1 MKLTHSLGAKITA
14 IFLLTLLTGIAFFG
28 TSLTIAMI
36 NDGFYSDGAEAEQ
49 RFQEYQDTI
58 NEYAWNADTAEL
70 KLFPF
75 RYTIPI
81 LACIEWLCCAAL
93 FLFLLCAAGHRAGR
107 EEVMLNT
114 QDKLPFDLYLL
125 AAGLAVFFLYNWLVY
140 PLVYD
145 MTVRRI
151 EQLVLLSSV
160 LMLFGLIVLAC
171 CMTLATRIKTGTLLR
186 NTVVYRVLLL
196 CWRVLCW
203 MGRGIRTIYHNLPL
217 LWKTILGYSAYALV
231 MLLVCR
237 ETYYSAMAA
246 LFWIGL
252 NMTALLLLCFVTLQL
267 SRLKDGA
274 KRLAEGD
281 LSHHVPTEYMFH
293 ELKRH
298 GDNLNSI
305 GEGMTR
311 AVEERMKSERLKTEL
326 ITNVSHDIK
335 TPLTSIL
342 NYVDLLKKEPQ
353 ASEAAGEYIA
363 VLDRQA
369 HRLKKLTEDVLE
381 ASKAATGNIKVEL
394 MRTDAVELLRQC
406 LAEYEERF
414 CAAGLTAVVQTPGAV
429 QPILADGRLLWRVFD
444 NLLGNI
450 AKYAQP
456 GTRVYAGVI
465 REGTDVVISL
475 KNVSR
480 DALNISEEELMERFV
495 RGDSAR
501 TSEGSGLGLSIARSL
516 TELQGGHFGI
526 AIDCDLFKAEL
537 RFAAAEEN

>member
-14 IFLLTLLTGIAFFG
+14 IFLFALLSFAVIAGVCLTGMMAG
-28 TSLTIAMI
+28 QGYYWTEGELP
-36 NDGFYSDGAEAEQ
+36 E
-49 RFQEYQDTI
+49 
-58 NEYAWNADTAEL
+58 DTARNAQGEAL
-70 KLFPF
+70 LY
-75 RYTIPI
+75 RERTAIPVLTVI
-81 LACIEWLCCAAL
+81 GFLLCAAL
-93 FLFLLCAAGHRAGR
+93 FLFLLCSAGHRAGR
-107 EEVMLNT
+107 EEAVLNL
-114 QDKLPFDLYLL
+114 QDKIPFDLYALAAFLLGALAVSAVYDAIAWGGTRSLLVAGFDNEYLFEWALL
-125 AAGLAVFFLYNWLVY
+125 ALGMEAAV
-140 PLVYD
+140 
-145 MTVRRI
+145 
-151 EQLVLLSSV
+151 
-160 LMLFGLIVLAC
+160 LIVLAS
-171 CMTLATRIKTGTLLR
+171 CMTLSTRVKTGTLWR
-186 NTVVYRVLLL
+186 NTVIYRLLRL
-196 CWRVLCW
+196 CWRAVRW
-203 MGRGIRTIYHNLPL
+203 MGRGIRTLCRNLPL
-217 LWKTILGYSAYALV
+217 LWKGILGYSVYALV

-237 ETYYSAMAA
+237 ETYYSGMAA

-252 NMTALLLLCFVTLQL
+252 SMTALLVLCFFILQMAQ
-267 SRLKDGA
+267 LKEGA

-281 LSHHVPTEYMFH
+281 LSYHVPTERMFF

-298 GDNLNSI
+298 GENLNSI
-305 GEGMTR
+305 GAGMTR

-342 NYVDLLKKEPQ
+342 NYVDLLKKEPA
-353 ASEAAGEYIA
+353 ASDAAGEYIA

-394 MRTDAVELLRQC
+394 ARTDAVELLGQC

-414 CAAGLTAVVQTPGAV
+414 QQAGLVAVMQSPGGSAS
-429 QPILADGRLLWRVFD
+429 ILADGRLLWRVFD

-450 AKYAQP
+450 AKYGQP
-456 GTRVYAGVI
+456 GTRVYAGVT
-465 REGTDVVISL
+465 REGTDVAIAL

-480 DALNISEEELMERFV
+480 DPLNISEEELMERFV

-516 TELQGGHFGI
+516 TELQGGRFGI

-537 RFAAAEEN
+537 RFAAAEG

>member
-14 IFLLTLLTGIAFFG
+14 IFLFALLSFAVIAGVCLTGMMAG
-28 TSLTIAMI
+28 Q
-36 NDGFYSDGAEAEQ
+36 GYYWAEGELP
-49 RFQEYQDTI
+49 E
-58 NEYAWNADTAEL
+58 DTARNAQGEAL
-70 KLFPF
+70 LY
-75 RYTIPI
+75 RERTAIPVLTVI
-81 LACIEWLCCAAL
+81 GFLLCAAL
-93 FLFLLCAAGHRAGR
+93 FLFLLCSAGHRAGR
-107 EEVMLNT
+107 EEAMLNF
-114 QDKLPFDLYLL
+114 QDKIPFDLYML
-125 AAGLAVFFLYNWLVY
+125 AAFLLGALAVSA
-140 PLVYD
+140 VYD
-145 MTVRRI
+145 AIAWGGTRSL
-151 EQLVLLSSV
+151 LVV
-160 LMLFGLIVLAC
+160 GFDNEYLFEWALFALGMEAAVLIVLAS
-171 CMTLATRIKTGTLLR
+171 CMTLSTRVKTGTLWR
-186 NTVVYRVLLL
+186 NTVIYRLLRL
-196 CWRVLCW
+196 CWRAVRW
-203 MGRGIRTIYHNLPL
+203 MGRGIRTLCRNLPL
-217 LWKTILGYSAYALV
+217 LWKGILGYSVYALV

-237 ETYYSAMAA
+237 ETYYSGMAA

-252 NMTALLLLCFVTLQL
+252 SMTALLVLCFFILQMAQ
-267 SRLKDGA
+267 LKEGA

-281 LSHHVPTEYMFH
+281 LSYHVPTERMFF

-298 GDNLNSI
+298 GENLNSI
-305 GEGMTR
+305 GAGMTR

-342 NYVDLLKKEPQ
+342 NYVDLLKKEPS
-353 ASEAAGEYIA
+353 ASDAAGEYIA

-394 MRTDAVELLRQC
+394 ARTDAAELLGQC

-414 CAAGLTAVVQTPGAV
+414 QQAGLVAVMQTPGGSAS
-429 QPILADGRLLWRVFD
+429 ILADGRLLWRVFD

-450 AKYAQP
+450 AKYGQP
-456 GTRVYAGVI
+456 GTRVYAGVT
-465 REGTDVVISL
+465 REGTDVAIAL

-480 DALNISEEELMERFV
+480 DPLNISEEELMERFV

-516 TELQGGHFGI
+516 TELQGGRFGI

-537 RFAAAEEN
+537 RFAAAEG

>member
-14 IFLLTLLTGIAFFG
+14 IFLFALFSFAVIAGVCLTGMMAGQGYYWDEGELREDTARNAQGEALLYRERTAIPVLTVIAF
-28 TSLTIAMI
+28 LLC
-36 NDGFYSDGAEAEQ
+36 
-49 RFQEYQDTI
+49 
-58 NEYAWNADTAEL
+58 TAL
-70 KLFPF
+70 L
-75 RYTIPI
+75 
-81 LACIEWLCCAAL
+81 
-93 FLFLLCAAGHRAGR
+93 LFLLCGAGRRAGR
-107 EEVMLNT
+107 EEAVLNL
-114 QDKLPFDLYLL
+114 QDKVPFDLYAL
-125 AAGLAVFFLYNWLVY
+125 AAFLLGCLAVNAACDVIAWDGIPSLLVDGHGSAAY
-140 PLVYD
+140 L
-145 MTVRRI
+145 MEWI
-151 EQLVLLSSV
+151 LFALSV
-160 LMLFGLIVLAC
+160 EAAVLIVLAS
-171 CMTLATRIKTGTLLR
+171 CMTLSTRIKTGTLWR
-186 NTVVYRVLLL
+186 NTVTYRLLRL
-196 CWRVLCW
+196 CWRAVRW
-203 MGRGIRTIYHNLPL
+203 MGRGVRTLCRNLPL
-217 LWKTILGYSAYALV
+217 LWKGILGYSVYSLV

-237 ETYYSAMAA
+237 ETYYSGMAA

-252 NMTALLLLCFVTLQL
+252 NMTILLVLCFFILQIAQ
-267 SRLKDGA
+267 LKEGA

-281 LSHHVPTEYMFH
+281 LSYHVPTERMFF

-298 GDNLNSI
+298 GENLNSI

-342 NYVDLLKKEPQ
+342 NYVDLLKKEPA
-353 ASEAAGEYIA
+353 ASDAAGEYIA

-394 MRTDAVELLRQC
+394 ARTDAVELLGQC

-414 CAAGLTAVVQTPGAV
+414 QRAGLVVVMQTPGGSAS
-429 QPILADGRLLWRVFD
+429 ILADGRLLWRVFD

-450 AKYAQP
+450 AKYGQP
-456 GTRVYAGVI
+456 GTRVYAGVTQ
-465 REGTDVVISL
+465 EGADVAIAL

-480 DALNISEEELMERFV
+480 DPLNISEEELMERFV

-516 TELQGGHFGI
+516 TELQGGRFGI
-526 AIDCDLFKAEL
+526 SIDCDLFKAEL
-537 RFAAAEEN
+537 RFAAAEG

>member
-14 IFLLTLLTGIAFFG
+14 IFLFALLSFAVIAGVCLTGMMAG
-28 TSLTIAMI
+28 Q
-36 NDGFYSDGAEAEQ
+36 GYYWAEGELP
-49 RFQEYQDTI
+49 E
-58 NEYAWNADTAEL
+58 DTARNAQGEAL
-70 KLFPF
+70 LY
-75 RYTIPI
+75 RERTAIPVLTVI
-81 LACIEWLCCAAL
+81 GFLLCAAL
-93 FLFLLCAAGHRAGR
+93 FLFLLCSAGHRAGR
-107 EEVMLNT
+107 EEAMLNF
-114 QDKLPFDLYLL
+114 QDKIPFDLYML
-125 AAGLAVFFLYNWLVY
+125 AAFLLGALAVSA
-140 PLVYD
+140 VYD
-145 MTVRRI
+145 AIAWGGTRSL
-151 EQLVLLSSV
+151 LVV
-160 LMLFGLIVLAC
+160 GFDNEYLFEWALFALGMEAAVLIVLAS
-171 CMTLATRIKTGTLLR
+171 CMTLSTRIKTGTLWR
-186 NTVVYRVLLL
+186 NTVIYRLLRL
-196 CWRVLCW
+196 CWRAVRW
-203 MGRGIRTIYHNLPL
+203 MGRGIRTLCRNLPL
-217 LWKTILGYSAYALV
+217 LWKGILGYSVYALV

-237 ETYYSAMAA
+237 ETYYSGMAA

-252 NMTALLLLCFVTLQL
+252 SMTALLVLCFFILQMAQ
-267 SRLKDGA
+267 LKEGA

-281 LSHHVPTEYMFH
+281 LSYHVPTERMFF

-298 GDNLNSI
+298 GENLNSI
-305 GEGMTR
+305 GAGMTR

-342 NYVDLLKKEPQ
+342 NYVDLLKKEPS
-353 ASEAAGEYIA
+353 ASDAAGEYIA

-394 MRTDAVELLRQC
+394 ARTDAVELLDQC

-414 CAAGLTAVVQTPGAV
+414 QQAGLVAVMQTPGGSTS
-429 QPILADGRLLWRVFD
+429 ILADGRLLWRVFD

-450 AKYAQP
+450 AKYGQP
-456 GTRVYAGVI
+456 GTRVYAGVT
-465 REGTDVVISL
+465 REGTDVAIVL

-480 DALNISEEELMERFV
+480 DPLNISEEELMERFV

-516 TELQGGHFGI
+516 TELQGGRFGI

-537 RFAAAEEN
+537 RFAAAEG

>member
-14 IFLLTLLTGIAFFG
+14 IFLFALLSFAVIAGVCLTGMMAG
-28 TSLTIAMI
+28 Q
-36 NDGFYSDGAEAEQ
+36 GYYWAEGELP
-49 RFQEYQDTI
+49 E
-58 NEYAWNADTAEL
+58 DTARNAQGEAL
-70 KLFPF
+70 LY
-75 RYTIPI
+75 RERTVIPVLTVI
-81 LACIEWLCCAAL
+81 GFLLCAAL
-93 FLFLLCAAGHRAGR
+93 FLFLLCSAGHRAGR
-107 EEVMLNT
+107 EEAVLNL
-114 QDKLPFDLYLL
+114 QDKIPFDLYALAAFLLGALAVSAVYDAIAWGGTRSLLVAGFDNEYLFEWALL
-125 AAGLAVFFLYNWLVY
+125 ALGMEAAV
-140 PLVYD
+140 
-145 MTVRRI
+145 
-151 EQLVLLSSV
+151 
-160 LMLFGLIVLAC
+160 LIVLAS
-171 CMTLATRIKTGTLLR
+171 CMTLSTRVKTGTLWR
-186 NTVVYRVLLL
+186 NTVIYRLLRL
-196 CWRVLCW
+196 CWRAVRW
-203 MGRGIRTIYHNLPL
+203 MGRGIRTLCRNLPL
-217 LWKTILGYSAYALV
+217 LWKGILGYSVYALV

-237 ETYYSAMAA
+237 ETYYSGMAA

-252 NMTALLLLCFVTLQL
+252 SMTALLVLCFFILQMAQ
-267 SRLKDGA
+267 LKEGA

-281 LSHHVPTEYMFH
+281 LSYHVPTERMFF

-298 GDNLNSI
+298 GENLNSI
-305 GEGMTR
+305 GAGMTR

-342 NYVDLLKKEPQ
+342 NYVDLLKKEPA
-353 ASEAAGEYIA
+353 ASDAAGEYIA

-394 MRTDAVELLRQC
+394 ARTDAVELLGQC

-414 CAAGLTAVVQTPGAV
+414 QQAGLVAVMQTPGGSAS
-429 QPILADGRLLWRVFD
+429 ILADGRLLWRVFD

-450 AKYAQP
+450 AKYGQP
-456 GTRVYAGVI
+456 GTRVYAGVT
-465 REGTDVVISL
+465 REGTDVAIAL

-480 DALNISEEELMERFV
+480 DPLNISEEELMERFV

-516 TELQGGHFGI
+516 TELQGGRFGI

-537 RFAAAEEN
+537 RFAAAEG

>member
-14 IFLLTLLTGIAFFG
+14 IFLFALLSFAVIAGICLTGMMAG
-28 TSLTIAMI
+28 Q
-36 NDGFYSDGAEAEQ
+36 GYYWAEGELP
-49 RFQEYQDTI
+49 E
-58 NEYAWNADTAEL
+58 DTARNAQGEAL
-70 KLFPF
+70 LY
-75 RYTIPI
+75 RERTAIPVLTVI
-81 LACIEWLCCAAL
+81 GFLLCAAL
-93 FLFLLCAAGHRAGR
+93 FLFLLCSAGHRAGR
-107 EEVMLNT
+107 EEAVLNL
-114 QDKLPFDLYLL
+114 QDKIPFDLYALAAFLLGALAVSAVYDAIAWGGTRSLLVAGFDNEYLFEWALL
-125 AAGLAVFFLYNWLVY
+125 ALGMEAAV
-140 PLVYD
+140 
-145 MTVRRI
+145 
-151 EQLVLLSSV
+151 
-160 LMLFGLIVLAC
+160 LIVLAS
-171 CMTLATRIKTGTLLR
+171 CMTLSTRVKTGTLWR
-186 NTVVYRVLLL
+186 NTVIYRLLRL
-196 CWRVLCW
+196 CWRAVRW
-203 MGRGIRTIYHNLPL
+203 MGRGIRTLCRNLPL
-217 LWKTILGYSAYALV
+217 LWKGILGYSVYALV

-237 ETYYSAMAA
+237 ETYYSGMAA

-252 NMTALLLLCFVTLQL
+252 SMTALLVLCFFILQMAQ
-267 SRLKDGA
+267 LKEGA

-281 LSHHVPTEYMFH
+281 LSYHVPTERMFF

-298 GDNLNSI
+298 GENLNSI
-305 GEGMTR
+305 GAGMTR

-342 NYVDLLKKEPQ
+342 NYVDLLKKEPA
-353 ASEAAGEYIA
+353 ASDAAGEYIA

-394 MRTDAVELLRQC
+394 ARTDAVELLGQC

-414 CAAGLTAVVQTPGAV
+414 QQAGLVAVMQTPGGSAS
-429 QPILADGRLLWRVFD
+429 ILADGRLLWRVFD

-450 AKYAQP
+450 AKYGQP
-456 GTRVYAGVI
+456 GTRVYAGVT
-465 REGTDVVISL
+465 REGTDVAIAL

-480 DALNISEEELMERFV
+480 DPLNISEEELMERFV

-516 TELQGGHFGI
+516 TELQGGRFGI

-537 RFAAAEEN
+537 RFAAAEG

>member
-1 MKLTHSLGAKITA
+1 
-14 IFLLTLLTGIAFFG
+14 
-28 TSLTIAMI
+28 
-36 NDGFYSDGAEAEQ
+36 
-49 RFQEYQDTI
+49 
-58 NEYAWNADTAEL
+58 
-70 KLFPF
+70 
-75 RYTIPI
+75 
-81 LACIEWLCCAAL
+81 
-93 FLFLLCAAGHRAGR
+93 
-107 EEVMLNT
+107 
-114 QDKLPFDLYLL
+114 
-125 AAGLAVFFLYNWLVY
+125 
-140 PLVYD
+140 
-145 MTVRRI
+145 
-151 EQLVLLSSV
+151 
-160 LMLFGLIVLAC
+160 
-171 CMTLATRIKTGTLLR
+171 
-186 NTVVYRVLLL
+186 
-196 CWRVLCW
+196 
-203 MGRGIRTIYHNLPL
+203 
-217 LWKTILGYSAYALV
+217 
-231 MLLVCR
+231 
-237 ETYYSAMAA
+237 
-246 LFWIGL
+246 
-252 NMTALLLLCFVTLQL
+252 
-267 SRLKDGA
+267 
-274 KRLAEGD
+274 
-281 LSHHVPTEYMFH
+281 
-293 ELKRH
+293 
-298 GDNLNSI
+298 
-305 GEGMTR
+305 
-311 AVEERMKSERLKTEL
+311 MKSERLKTEL

-456 GTRVYAGVI
+456 GTRVYAGVT

>member
-14 IFLLTLLTGIAFFG
+14 IFLFALLSFAVIAGVCLTGMMAG
-28 TSLTIAMI
+28 Q
-36 NDGFYSDGAEAEQ
+36 GYYWAEGELP
-49 RFQEYQDTI
+49 E
-58 NEYAWNADTAEL
+58 DTARNAQGEAL
-70 KLFPF
+70 LY
-75 RYTIPI
+75 RERTAIPVLTVI
-81 LACIEWLCCAAL
+81 GFLLCAAL
-93 FLFLLCAAGHRAGR
+93 FLFLLCSAGHRAGR
-107 EEVMLNT
+107 EEAVLNL
-114 QDKLPFDLYLL
+114 QDKIPFDLYAL
-125 AAGLAVFFLYNWLVY
+125 AAFLLGALAVSA
-140 PLVYD
+140 VYD
-145 MTVRRI
+145 AIAWGGTRSL
-151 EQLVLLSSV
+151 LVAGFDNEY
-160 LMLFGLIVLAC
+160 LFEWALFALGMEAAVLIVLAS
-171 CMTLATRIKTGTLLR
+171 CMTLSTRIKTGTLWR
-186 NTVVYRVLLL
+186 NTVIYRLLRL
-196 CWRVLCW
+196 CWRAVRW
-203 MGRGIRTIYHNLPL
+203 MGRGIRTLCRNLPL
-217 LWKTILGYSAYALV
+217 LWKGILGYSVYALV

-237 ETYYSAMAA
+237 ETYYSGMAA

-252 NMTALLLLCFVTLQL
+252 SMTALLVLCFFILQMAQ
-267 SRLKDGA
+267 LKEGA

-281 LSHHVPTEYMFH
+281 LSYHVPTERMFF

-298 GDNLNSI
+298 GENLNSI
-305 GEGMTR
+305 GAGMTR

-342 NYVDLLKKEPQ
+342 NYVDLLKKEPA
-353 ASEAAGEYIA
+353 ASDAAGEYIA

-394 MRTDAVELLRQC
+394 ARTDAVELLGQC

-414 CAAGLTAVVQTPGAV
+414 QQAGLVAVMQTPGGSAS
-429 QPILADGRLLWRVFD
+429 ILADGRLLWRVFD

-450 AKYAQP
+450 AKYGQP
-456 GTRVYAGVI
+456 GTRVYAGVT
-465 REGTDVVISL
+465 REGTDVAIAL

-480 DALNISEEELMERFV
+480 DPLNISEEELMERFV

-516 TELQGGHFGI
+516 TELQGGRFGI

-537 RFAAAEEN
+537 RFAAAEG

>member
-14 IFLLTLLTGIAFFG
+14 IFLFALLSFAVIAGICLTGMMAG
-28 TSLTIAMI
+28 Q
-36 NDGFYSDGAEAEQ
+36 GYYWAEGELP
-49 RFQEYQDTI
+49 E
-58 NEYAWNADTAEL
+58 DTARNAQGEAL
-70 KLFPF
+70 LY
-75 RYTIPI
+75 RERTAIPVLTVI
-81 LACIEWLCCAAL
+81 GFLLCAAL
-93 FLFLLCAAGHRAGR
+93 FLFLLCSAGHRAGR
-107 EEVMLNT
+107 EEAVLNL
-114 QDKLPFDLYLL
+114 QDKIPFDLYALAAFLLGALAVSAVYDAIAWGGTRSLLVAGFDNEYLFEWALL
-125 AAGLAVFFLYNWLVY
+125 ALGMEAAV
-140 PLVYD
+140 
-145 MTVRRI
+145 
-151 EQLVLLSSV
+151 
-160 LMLFGLIVLAC
+160 LIVLAS
-171 CMTLATRIKTGTLLR
+171 CMTLSTRVKTGTLWR
-186 NTVVYRVLLL
+186 NTVIYRLLRL
-196 CWRVLCW
+196 CWRAVRW
-203 MGRGIRTIYHNLPL
+203 MGRGIRTLCRNLPL
-217 LWKTILGYSAYALV
+217 LWKGILGYSVYALV

-237 ETYYSAMAA
+237 ETYYSGMAA

-252 NMTALLLLCFVTLQL
+252 SMTALLVLCFFILQMAQ
-267 SRLKDGA
+267 LKEGA

-281 LSHHVPTEYMFH
+281 LSYHVPTERMFF

-298 GDNLNSI
+298 GENLNSI
-305 GEGMTR
+305 GAGMTR

-342 NYVDLLKKEPQ
+342 NYVDLLKKEPA
-353 ASEAAGEYIA
+353 ASDAAGEYIA

-394 MRTDAVELLRQC
+394 ARTDAVELLGQC

-414 CAAGLTAVVQTPGAV
+414 QQAGLVAVMQTPGGSAS
-429 QPILADGRLLWRVFD
+429 ILADGRLLWRVFD

-450 AKYAQP
+450 AKYGQP
-456 GTRVYAGVI
+456 GTRVYAGVTQ
-465 REGTDVVISL
+465 EGTDVAIAL

-480 DALNISEEELMERFV
+480 DPLNISEEELMERFV

-516 TELQGGHFGI
+516 TELQGGRFGI

-537 RFAAAEEN
+537 RFAATEG

>member
-14 IFLLTLLTGIAFFG
+14 IFLFALLSFAVIAGVCLTGMMAG
-28 TSLTIAMI
+28 Q
-36 NDGFYSDGAEAEQ
+36 GYYWAEGELP
-49 RFQEYQDTI
+49 E
-58 NEYAWNADTAEL
+58 DTARNAQGEAL
-70 KLFPF
+70 LY
-75 RYTIPI
+75 RERTAIPVLTVI
-81 LACIEWLCCAAL
+81 GFLLCAAL
-93 FLFLLCAAGHRAGR
+93 FLFLLCSAGHRAGR
-107 EEVMLNT
+107 EEAMLNF
-114 QDKLPFDLYLL
+114 QDKIPFDLYML
-125 AAGLAVFFLYNWLVY
+125 AAFLLGALAVSA
-140 PLVYD
+140 VYD
-145 MTVRRI
+145 AIAWGGTRSL
-151 EQLVLLSSV
+151 LVAGFDNEY
-160 LMLFGLIVLAC
+160 LFEWALFALGMEAAVLIVLAS
-171 CMTLATRIKTGTLLR
+171 CMTLSTRIKTGTLWR
-186 NTVVYRVLLL
+186 NTVIYRLLRL
-196 CWRVLCW
+196 CWRAVRW
-203 MGRGIRTIYHNLPL
+203 MGRGIRTLCRNLPL
-217 LWKTILGYSAYALV
+217 LWKGILGYSVYALV

-237 ETYYSAMAA
+237 ETYYSGMAA

-252 NMTALLLLCFVTLQL
+252 SMTALLVLCFFILQMAQ
-267 SRLKDGA
+267 LKEGA

-281 LSHHVPTEYMFH
+281 LSYHVPTERMFF

-298 GDNLNSI
+298 GENLNSI
-305 GEGMTR
+305 GAGMTR

-342 NYVDLLKKEPQ
+342 NYVDLLKKEPA
-353 ASEAAGEYIA
+353 ASDAAGEYIA

-394 MRTDAVELLRQC
+394 ARTDAVELLGQC

-414 CAAGLTAVVQTPGAV
+414 QQAGLVAVMQTPGGSAS
-429 QPILADGRLLWRVFD
+429 ILADGRLLWRVFD

-450 AKYAQP
+450 AKYGQP
-456 GTRVYAGVI
+456 GTRVYAGVT
-465 REGTDVVISL
+465 REGTDVAIAL

-480 DALNISEEELMERFV
+480 DPLNISEEELMERFV

-516 TELQGGHFGI
+516 TELQGGRFGI

-537 RFAAAEEN
+537 RFAAAEG

>member
-14 IFLLTLLTGIAFFG
+14 IFLFALLSFAVIAGVCLTGMMAG
-28 TSLTIAMI
+28 Q
-36 NDGFYSDGAEAEQ
+36 GYYWAEGELP
-49 RFQEYQDTI
+49 E
-58 NEYAWNADTAEL
+58 DTARNAQGEAL
-70 KLFPF
+70 LY
-75 RYTIPI
+75 RERTAIPVLTVI
-81 LACIEWLCCAAL
+81 GFLLCAAL
-93 FLFLLCAAGHRAGR
+93 FLFLLCSAGHRAGR
-107 EEVMLNT
+107 EEAVLNL
-114 QDKLPFDLYLL
+114 QDKIPFDLYALAAFLLGALAVSAVYDAIAWGGTRSLLVAGFDNEYLFEWALL
-125 AAGLAVFFLYNWLVY
+125 ALGMEAAV
-140 PLVYD
+140 
-145 MTVRRI
+145 
-151 EQLVLLSSV
+151 
-160 LMLFGLIVLAC
+160 LIVLAS
-171 CMTLATRIKTGTLLR
+171 CMTLSTRVKTGTLWR
-186 NTVVYRVLLL
+186 NTVIYRLLRL
-196 CWRVLCW
+196 CWRAVRW
-203 MGRGIRTIYHNLPL
+203 MGRGIRTLCRNLPL
-217 LWKTILGYSAYALV
+217 LWKGILGYSVYALV

-237 ETYYSAMAA
+237 ETYYSGMAA

-252 NMTALLLLCFVTLQL
+252 SMTALLVLCFFILQMAQ
-267 SRLKDGA
+267 LKEGA

-281 LSHHVPTEYMFH
+281 LSYHVPTERMFF

-298 GDNLNSI
+298 GENLNSI
-305 GEGMTR
+305 GAGMTR

-342 NYVDLLKKEPQ
+342 NYVDLLKKEPA
-353 ASEAAGEYIA
+353 ASDAAGEYIA

-394 MRTDAVELLRQC
+394 ARTDAVELLGQC

-414 CAAGLTAVVQTPGAV
+414 QQAGLVAVMQTPGGSAS
-429 QPILADGRLLWRVFD
+429 ILADGRLLCRVFD

-450 AKYAQP
+450 AKYGQP
-456 GTRVYAGVI
+456 GTRVYAGVT
-465 REGTDVVISL
+465 REGTDVAIVL

-480 DALNISEEELMERFV
+480 DPLNISEEELMERFV

-516 TELQGGHFGI
+516 TELQGGRFGI

-537 RFAAAEEN
+537 RFAAAEG

>member
-14 IFLLTLLTGIAFFG
+14 IFLFALLSFAVIAGVCLTGMMAG
-28 TSLTIAMI
+28 Q
-36 NDGFYSDGAEAEQ
+36 GYYWAEGELP
-49 RFQEYQDTI
+49 E
-58 NEYAWNADTAEL
+58 DTARNAQGEAL
-70 KLFPF
+70 LY
-75 RYTIPI
+75 RERTAIPVLTVI
-81 LACIEWLCCAAL
+81 GFLLCAAL
-93 FLFLLCAAGHRAGR
+93 FLFLLCSAGHRAGR
-107 EEVMLNT
+107 EEAVLNL
-114 QDKLPFDLYLL
+114 QDKIPFDLYALAAFLLGALAVSAVYDAIAWGGTRSLLVAGFDNEYLFEWALL
-125 AAGLAVFFLYNWLVY
+125 ALGMEAAV
-140 PLVYD
+140 
-145 MTVRRI
+145 
-151 EQLVLLSSV
+151 
-160 LMLFGLIVLAC
+160 LIVLAS
-171 CMTLATRIKTGTLLR
+171 CMTLSTRVKTGTLWR
-186 NTVVYRVLLL
+186 NTVIYRLLRL
-196 CWRVLCW
+196 CWRAVRW
-203 MGRGIRTIYHNLPL
+203 MGRGIRTLCRNLPL
-217 LWKTILGYSAYALV
+217 LWKGILGYSVYALV

-237 ETYYSAMAA
+237 ETYYSGMAA

-252 NMTALLLLCFVTLQL
+252 SMTALLVLCFFILQMAQ
-267 SRLKDGA
+267 LKEGA

-281 LSHHVPTEYMFH
+281 LSYHVPTERMFF

-298 GDNLNSI
+298 GENLNSI
-305 GEGMTR
+305 GAGMTR

-342 NYVDLLKKEPQ
+342 NYVDLLKKEPA
-353 ASEAAGEYIA
+353 ASDAAGEYIA

-394 MRTDAVELLRQC
+394 ARTDAVELLGQC

-414 CAAGLTAVVQTPGAV
+414 QQAGLVAVMQTPGGSAS
-429 QPILADGRLLWRVFD
+429 ILADGRLLWRVFD

-450 AKYAQP
+450 AKYGQP
-456 GTRVYAGVI
+456 GTRVYAGVT
-465 REGTDVVISL
+465 REGTDVAIAL

-480 DALNISEEELMERFV
+480 DPLNISEEELMERFV

-516 TELQGGHFGI
+516 TELQGGRFGI

-537 RFAAAEEN
+537 RFAAAEG